1 MKTKFIGSLAI
12 IATLSAC
19 ADPATIAR
27 VSDSRAGFA
36 TVVDRSLSAQIGKPV
51 WHQSSA
57 EIAASEA
64 SSRAK
69 LEGNTIS
76 ADTAV
81 QVALLNNRG
90 LQAAYAELGLSAVEV
105 WEASLGPVPT
115 VGVSVSGLA
124 SDVSRTLEATLISSL
139 LDAATTKPRTRVAE
153 LRFQKAQLAAAVKS
167 VDLAVQTRR
176 AWIEAVAAFE
186 AASLIAQTK
195 NTADAASELA
205 VQLGRTGAMNAADQ
219 AREHAFTAEIAA
231 ELADAKLEAQLAKER
246 LARLMGVSLGQVTFF
261 VPDALPGIPGR
272 PRSRADIER
281 LALEQRADIAAGWLE
296 LQAIAADYRLTGE
309 TRAVSD
315 FAIRAGLEAET
326 RTGNTEMTPVIEV
339 EFEIPLYDTRKLASR
354 RGGLEYLKAVN
365 LLADTA
371 ANARTEARA
380 AHLEVTGKHDVA
392 RHWRDV
398 ILPLRRKIDDEA
410 LKSYNGMIT
419 STFEL
424 IEDARDGLE
433 AHLGAAE
440 AKRDYWLAETNVT
453 AAIWGGT
460 ASAGKSD
467 GDDE

>member
-1 MKTKFIGSLAI
+1 
-12 IATLSAC
+12 
-19 ADPATIAR
+19 
-27 VSDSRAGFA
+27 
-36 TVVDRSLSAQIGKPV
+36 
-51 WHQSSA
+51 
-57 EIAASEA
+57 
-64 SSRAK
+64 
-69 LEGNTIS
+69 
-76 ADTAV
+76 
-81 QVALLNNRG
+81 
-90 LQAAYAELGLSAVEV
+90 
-105 WEASLGPVPT
+105 
-115 VGVSVSGLA
+115 
-124 SDVSRTLEATLISSL
+124 
-139 LDAATTKPRTRVAE
+139 
-153 LRFQKAQLAAAVKS
+153 
-167 VDLAVQTRR
+167 
-176 AWIEAVAAFE
+176 
-186 AASLIAQTK
+186 
-195 NTADAASELA
+195 
-205 VQLGRTGAMNAADQ
+205 
-219 AREHAFTAEIAA
+219 
-231 ELADAKLEAQLAKER
+231 
-246 LARLMGVSLGQVTFF
+246 
-261 VPDALPGIPGR
+261 
-272 PRSRADIER
+272 
-281 LALEQRADIAAGWLE
+281 LEQRADIAAGWLE